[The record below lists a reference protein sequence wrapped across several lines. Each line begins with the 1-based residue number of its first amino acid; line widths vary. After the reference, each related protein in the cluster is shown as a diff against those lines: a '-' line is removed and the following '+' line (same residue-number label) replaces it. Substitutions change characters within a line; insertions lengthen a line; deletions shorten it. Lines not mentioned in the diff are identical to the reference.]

1 MATTVKRQTNNGTMV
16 FTRRT
21 EEEARKLFNEGITIS
36 VMTADRN
43 PADSLTTEIDYTK
56 GEELFWNGEGNIAC
70 DFDQVIEDFAEW
82 QENDGYGHCPDHDA
96 AENHDFSYWTFELKI
111 TKIK

>member
-21 EEEARKLFNEGITIS
+21 EEEARKLFNEGISIS

-43 PADSLTTEIDYTK
+43 PANSLTTEIDYTK
-56 GEELFWNGEGNIAC
+56 GEELFWNACHDIAC

-82 QENDGYGHCPDHDA
+82 QENDGYGHMPDHEA
-96 AENHDFSYWTFELKI
+96 AENHAFSYWTCQI
-111 TKIK
+111 VR

>member
-21 EEEARKLFNEGITIS
+21 EEDARKLF
-36 VMTADRN
+36 DRN
-43 PADSLTTEIDYTK
+43 PADSLASEIDYTK

-82 QENDGYGHCPDHDA
+82 QDNDGYGHCPDHDA
-96 AENHDFSYWTFELKI
+96 AKNRDFSYWTCL
-111 TKIK
+111 

>member
-1 MATTVKRQTNNGTMV
+1 MATTVKRRTNNGTMV

-21 EEEARKLFNEGITIS
+21 EEEARRLFNEGITIS

-43 PADSLTTEIDYTK
+43 PEDSLVSEIDYTK

-82 QENDGYGHCPDHDA
+82 QDNDGYGHCPDHDA
-96 AENHDFSYWTFELKI
+96 AKNRDFSYWTCL
-111 TKIK
+111 